1 MSAGTKRPIDRR
13 LAPLGPWLVLA
24 VITPALLW
32 PLGLTNRILA
42 GIDALTY
49 FTPYWAYRMAAL
61 RSGQIPLWNPYLF
74 LGVPFLANPQ
84 AAVLY
89 PLHWPLSWL
98 EPAQALV
105 WSALLHVWLAAGFA
119 YLFARR
125 SLGLTQLASLLT
137 GLLFGLGGYTLAR
150 VENINQLNALAWFPA
165 LLWLYDEV
173 LRARDRR
180 HALRWGLALAAVI
193 ALVIL
198 AGHTQTAFLD
208 LAGLALYAVVPI
220 VQDVWTGWGRGPLP
234 QPLPDAGRGAGDT
247 STGSAGEGEDSS
259 PLLRREDGDDS
270 PFPRREGGWGGR
282 MARLLPLL
290 AILPAVGLAAAQL
303 WPTLELNNLGLRT
316 GGLSFRQ
323 AVSFSLR
330 PRLLAQSLLPPFRSD
345 LGATFGS
352 EGYAEFVGYLGVVAL
367 MLAVIGLVYSL
378 RSPAVETLADAGGSV
393 KISRAARQARRV
405 LPWLAVAG
413 LLLALGGYNPLY
425 YLLWRFV
432 PGFALFRAPA
442 RWLALYVIGMAGLA
456 GAGLDQLAGTRT
468 TGSADATTE
477 AAGRGP
483 RKTRAVWIAG
493 GCGLALVGLALTQQ
507 WPRWP
512 VMMGW
517 LAAGLAGAGLW
528 WLGRSRPGA
537 RHLTR
542 VGLFL
547 LVLAELWLGGRAL
560 PFAQATAPA
569 ATGMRNA
576 PAALLAATAGQP
588 PAGRDRFLSL
598 SDIRFDPG
606 DLAELRGMQ
615 AGLLPV
621 DAIERFI
628 RAAKQMEVLAP
639 NLSLLLK
646 LPAVDGYDGGVL
658 PLARYVKLQSL
669 FFPPGAGASASPD
682 GRLREQLRAIP
693 PDRLL
698 DLTATRY
705 VVTDKQNDLWSGD
718 VYYDLEQPVN
728 LAPGATLTL
737 DLAGYPPFSATAIGV
752 VSYLSQAVAPG
763 TAVARIEMAGASGGP
778 QEPGAA
784 TVTRTLTVTAGAD
797 TAWAQEMH
805 PVSPIH
811 VARAW
816 PDWQGPGKDYLAV
829 KDLAKAAGCTAGTSG
844 QTALGPAPCAVTP
857 ATIRITALPIS
868 RTTALTET
876 SGTGGLTLRGL
887 SLIDR
892 RTGAHQSIT
901 LSPRGDVR
909 RIYSGDVK
917 VYERSSAPGRAWL
930 VHDVQ
935 RVPDD
940 ATALIRLADP
950 AFVPR
955 TTAIVTAQNVTLPGS
970 AAGAAPAGQDQVAT
984 VSYTPERVELV
995 TTSAAPALLVVADAI
1010 YPGWTAAVDGQP
1022 APLWTADLMLRGI
1035 PVPPG
1040 RHEVTLTYRPRSW
1053 QTGLIVSL
1061 LTLAACGAA
1070 LLVTLRRPAP

>member
-1 MSAGTKRPIDRR
+1 VTAGRGRPIYRR
-13 LAPLGPWLVLA
+13 LATLGPWIALA
-24 VITPALLW
+24 GITLALLW

-61 RSGQIPLWNPYLF
+61 RAGQVPLWNPYLF

-98 EPAQALV
+98 DPAQALV

-125 SLGLTQLASLLT
+125 SLGLTRLASLLS
-137 GLLFGLGGYTLAR
+137 GILFGLGGYTLAR
-150 VENINQLNALAWFPA
+150 IENINQLNALAWFPA

-220 VQDVWTGWGRGPLP
+220 VQDVWERWRRNPPPHPLP
-234 QPLPDAGRGAGDT
+234 ETGRGAGEA
-247 STGSAGEGEDSS
+247 SAGSAGRAAVTNS
-259 PLLRREDGDDS
+259 PLRRG
-270 PFPRREGGWGGR
+270 EGGWGDR
-282 MARLLPLL
+282 FTRLLPLL
-290 AILPAVGLAAAQL
+290 AILPGILLAAAQL
-303 WPTLELNNLGLRT
+303 WPTWELNNLGLRT

-330 PRLLAQSLLPPFRSD
+330 PRLLAQSLLPPLRGD

-367 MLAVIGLVYSL
+367 MLAVIGLVYTL
-378 RSPAVETLADAGGSV
+378 RSPAIGTHGDDHGRTA
-393 KISRAARQARRV
+393 ISLAARQAQRV

-442 RWLALYVIGMAGLA
+442 RWLALYVLGMAGLA
-456 GAGLDQLAGTRT
+456 GVGLDQLTGTGT
-468 TGSADATTE
+468 TAPADASTR
-477 AAGRGP
+477 AAGRGHSN
-483 RKTRAVWIAG
+483 RTALWMIG
-493 GCGLALVGLALTQQ
+493 GCGLTLVVLALTQQ
-507 WPRWP
+507 WPGWP
-512 VMMGW
+512 VILGC
-517 LAAGLAGAGLW
+517 LVAGLAGGGLW
-528 WLGRSRPGA
+528 WLGRSRPAA
-537 RHLTR
+537 RRLAR
-542 VGLFL
+542 AGLFL
-547 LVLAELWLGGRAL
+547 LALAELWLSGQAL

-576 PAALLAATAGQP
+576 PAALLAATADQP
-588 PAGRDRFLSL
+588 PASRDRFLSL

-606 DLAELRGMQ
+606 DLAELRGLQ
-615 AGLLPV
+615 AGLLPAA
-621 DAIERFI
+621 AIERFV

-639 NLSLLLK
+639 NLSLLLQ

-658 PLARYVKLQSL
+658 PLARYVKLESL
-669 FFPPGAGASASPD
+669 FFPPGTGAAASPD
-682 GRLREQLRAIP
+682 GRLREQLRAVP

-705 VVTDKQNDLWSGD
+705 VITDKQNDLWSGD

-728 LAPGATLTL
+728 LAPGSTLTL
-737 DLAGYPPFSATAIGV
+737 DLSGSPRFSATGMGI
-752 VSYLSQAVAPG
+752 VSYLSQPIAPG
-763 TAVARIEMAGASGGP
+763 TTVARIEVVGTTGASGAA
-778 QEPGAA
+778 QESSAA
-784 TVTRTLTVTAGAD
+784 TVTRTLTLTAGAD

-805 PVSPIH
+805 PMSPTQ
-811 VARAW
+811 VARVW
-816 PDWQGPGKDYLAV
+816 PTWQGPGKDYLAV
-829 KDLAKAAGCTAGTSG
+829 KDLAEAAACPAGSR
-844 QTALGPAPCAVTP
+844 QTTIGPAPCAVTP
-857 ATIRITALPIS
+857 GTIRITAWPIS
-868 RTTALTET
+868 RTTSLTET
-876 SGTGGLTLRGL
+876 ASGTAGLTLRGL

-892 RTGAHQSIT
+892 RTGAHQSVT

-917 VYERSSAPGRAWL
+917 IYERQSAPGRAWL
-930 VHDVQ
+930 VHSVQ

-940 ATALIRLADP
+940 SAALAQLADP
-950 AFVPR
+950 GFDPR
-955 TTAIVTAQNVTLPGS
+955 TTAVVTGQDLTLPGS
-970 AAGAAPAGQDQVAT
+970 AGNTLPAGQDQVTT
-984 VSYTPERVELV
+984 VIYTPERIELI
-995 TTSAAPALLVVADAI
+995 TTTAAPALLVVADAN

-1022 APLWTADLMLRGI
+1022 APLWTTDLMLRGI
-1035 PVPPG
+1035 PLPPG
-1040 RHEVTLTYRPRSW
+1040 RHEVTLTYHPGSW
-1053 QTGLIVSL
+1053 QAGLIVSL
-1061 LTLAACGAA
+1061 LTLAACGVA
-1070 LLVTLRRPAP
+1070 LLATLRRSAG